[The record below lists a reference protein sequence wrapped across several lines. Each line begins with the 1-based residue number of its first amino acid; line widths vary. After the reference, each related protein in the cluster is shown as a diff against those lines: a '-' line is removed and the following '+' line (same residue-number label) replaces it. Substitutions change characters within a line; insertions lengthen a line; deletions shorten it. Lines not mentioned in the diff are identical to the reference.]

1 MLTLVMKD
9 IMMIEFL
16 EFLFRKTM
24 RTYWYSARYTG
35 RSAGINEMRALIY
48 AEIKKLQKASSK
60 PANKATTER
69 ILELLFILAESKK
82 LTSYVD

>member
-16 EFLFRKTM
+16 EFVFRKTM
-24 RTYWYSARYTG
+24 RTYWYSARFTG
-35 RSAGINEMRALIY
+35 RSAGINEMRSLIH
-48 AEIKKLQKASSK
+48 AEIKKLQQASSK
-60 PANKATTER
+60 PTDKATTQR